1 MTTKVFGKTKKGEEI
16 QLYTLKR
23 GNIQLSVTNY
33 GAALVELLVE
43 KDGKVTD
50 VVLGYDT
57 VAGYEVNGCFFGVPV
72 GRSANRIGG
81 AGFELGGKT
90 YNLDKNEKNNNLHS
104 GLDFYIHRIWQVASQ
119 EDYKI
124 VFSLH
129 SPDGDQGYPGNLDIQ
144 ASYEITDD
152 NMVLLGYH
160 GIPDQDTIIN
170 MTNHSYFNLNGHAS
184 GDILGHEVTI
194 EADFFTATDEDSIP
208 TGELTGVTG
217 TPMDFRS
224 PRVIGAEIDADYE
237 ATRIGLGYDHNWV
250 LKNEGKF
257 VKVAEAIGE
266 QSGIKMEVYT
276 DLPGLQFYT
285 GNMMV
290 EEKGKENTTYLRR
303 GGFCFETQY
312 FPDAIHHPS
321 FAGSICKAG
330 EEYRTFTG
338 YRFVI

>member
-1 MTTKVFGKTKKGEEI
+1 MTTKVFGKTKKGEEVH
-16 QLYTLKR
+16 LYTMQR
-23 GNIQLSVTNY
+23 GNIQLTVTNY
-33 GAALVELLVE
+33 GAALVDLLVE

-57 VAGYEVNGCFFGVPV
+57 VAGYEENSCFFGVPV

-81 AGFELGGKT
+81 ASFELGGKT

-104 GLDFYIHRIWQVASQ
+104 GLDFYIHRIWQVVSQ
-119 EDYKI
+119 EEYKI

-144 ASYEITDD
+144 ASYEITED

-160 GIPDQDTIIN
+160 GMPDQDTIIN
-170 MTNHSYFNLNGHAS
+170 MTNHSYFNLNGHDS
-184 GDILGHEVTI
+184 GEVLGHEVTI

-208 TGELTGVTG
+208 TGKLTGVAG
-217 TPMDFRS
+217 TPMDFRN

-237 ATRIGLGYDHNWV
+237 AIQIGLGYDHNWV
-250 LKNEGKF
+250 LKNEGEF
-257 VKVAEAIGE
+257 GKVAEAVGE
-266 QSGIKMEVYT
+266 KSGIKMEVYT

-290 EEKGKENTTYLRR
+290 EEKGKDNTTYLRR
-303 GGFCFETQY
+303 YGFCFETQY
-312 FPDAIHHPS
+312 FPDAIHHLDFVSP
-321 FAGSICKAG
+321 ICKAG
-330 EEYRTFTG
+330 EEYETFTG
-338 YRFVI
+338 YRFIV